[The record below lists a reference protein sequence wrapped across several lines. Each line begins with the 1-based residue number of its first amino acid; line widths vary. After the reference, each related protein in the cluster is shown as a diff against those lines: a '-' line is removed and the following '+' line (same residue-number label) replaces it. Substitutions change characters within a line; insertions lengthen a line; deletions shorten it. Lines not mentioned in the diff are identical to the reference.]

1 MNRDDTL
8 TPGPGGADG
17 PEPGA
22 GIDLERRRALT
33 LAASAAGGAATAA
46 AAWPFLASMAPSE
59 RARALAAPVEV
70 DISGMRPGEL
80 MTVEWRGKPVWV
92 LLRTHEMLRT
102 LGDHDAVLA
111 DPESRDSIQPAY
123 CRNPQ
128 RSIKPEVLVT
138 VALCTHLG
146 CIPSYRPEGD
156 PAAQIAH
163 AGFYCPCHG
172 SKFDIAAR
180 VYRNVPAPT
189 NLVIPRHKYLADTR
203 ILVGE
208 DGERSG

>member
-1 MNRDDTL
+1 MK
-8 TPGPGGADG
+8 
-17 PEPGA
+17 
-22 GIDLERRRALT
+22 
-33 LAASAAGGAATAA
+33 
-46 AAWPFLASMAPSE
+46 
-59 RARALAAPVEV
+59 
-70 DISGMRPGEL
+70 PGEL

-92 LLRTHEMLRT
+92 LLRTDGMLRT

-111 DPESRDSIQPAY
+111 DPASRNSIKPAY
-123 CRNPQ
+123 CRNAQ
-128 RSIKPEVLVT
+128 RSTKPEVLVT

-146 CIPSYRPEGD
+146 CIPSYRPERD
-156 PAAQIAH
+156 PAAQIVH

-172 SKFDIAAR
+172 SKLDIAAR